1 MYSYPV
7 WVKWGEMSTFH
18 CICQPIHTR
27 LIPSSL
33 SIYLFLSFSRN
44 TQVVNY
50 KLLPFQTTLMSFL
63 PRCRENIVIHLHS
76 YHRTY
81 EKNSHSLPIFVV
93 SRIIAFVQK
102 RLVSVRF
109 CLVYFFRVFCCN
121 DIEFPYI
128 HFGCGM
134 CSSVVCFSLSLF
146 WSCSIMW
153 THKIATISVLNE
165 ITKPHKTNKM
175 LQTNADT
182 EFRLQY
188 NERLW
193 LEQKRQSTIRRT
205 NGYPCVELLRFN
217 SNFCLSCV

>member
-63 PRCRENIVIHLHS
+63 PRCRENIAIHLHS

-109 CLVYFFRVFCCN
+109 CLVYFFLCILLQWHRISIYPFWLWHVFISCL
-121 DIEFPYI
+121 F
-128 HFGCGM
+128 
-134 CSSVVCFSLSLF
+134 LSLF

-217 SNFCLSCV
+217 SYFCLSCV